1 MPHISKTSCAA
12 LLTLTSS
19 AAAGASTL
27 VRFETN
33 LGDIDVRLYDTATPN
48 SVANFLSY
56 VTTDRYD
63 DTFFHRVPQ
72 SPAGGSADFVVQGGG
87 FQLNDSI
94 FDAQGIETDAPIGAE
109 PGLTNTRGTLA
120 FATNAL
126 GATSQ
131 WFFSVGDNSFLDDQ
145 DFTVFGHVI
154 NNTLGVVDTINNLP
168 TINAAVAANAPGEDF
183 DEIPVLDLDV
193 VIAQQDVTNTDA
205 VILNTVSVLTFDA
218 GDYDFNG
225 VVNQDDFLVWQNQFA
240 SSLLITDQVGV
251 TPTTFAEADGN
262 GDGVVNADDLAIW
275 RAASGTLVGDY
286 NGDGFVGQED
296 LDLVLLNF
304 GDALLPDTFEE
315 SGLATG
321 LFDGLIGQDELDA
334 VLLNFGSTSS
344 AAAVTAVPE
353 PTTAGLLGL
362 AGAGL
367 LLRRRRHA

>member
-1 MPHISKTSCAA
+1 
-12 LLTLTSS
+12 
-19 AAAGASTL
+19 
-27 VRFETN
+27 
-33 LGDIDVRLYDTATPN
+33 
-48 SVANFLSY
+48 
-56 VTTDRYD
+56 
-63 DTFFHRVPQ
+63 
-72 SPAGGSADFVVQGGG
+72 
-87 FQLNDSI
+87 
-94 FDAQGIETDAPIGAE
+94 
-109 PGLTNTRGTLA
+109 
-120 FATNAL
+120 
-126 GATSQ
+126 
-131 WFFSVGDNSFLDDQ
+131 
-145 DFTVFGHVI
+145 
-154 NNTLGVVDTINNLP
+154 
-168 TINAAVAANAPGEDF
+168 
-183 DEIPVLDLDV
+183 
-193 VIAQQDVTNTDA
+193 
-205 VILNTVSVLTFDA
+205 
-218 GDYDFNG
+218 

-275 RAASGTLVGDY
+275 RAASDTLVGDY

>member
-12 LLTLTSS
+12 LLALTSS

-48 SVANFLSY
+48 SVANFLNY

-109 PGLTNTRGTLA
+109 PGLTNTRG
-120 FATNAL
+120 
-126 GATSQ
+126 
-131 WFFSVGDNSFLDDQ
+131 
-145 DFTVFGHVI
+145 
-154 NNTLGVVDTINNLP
+154 VVDTINNLP

-183 DEIPVLDLDV
+183 DEILVLDLDV

-275 RAASGTLVGDY
+275 RAASDTLVGDY

-321 LFDGLIGQDELDA
+321 FFDGLIGQDELDA
-334 VLLNFGSTSS
+334 VLLNFGSTNS